1 MGEVDE
7 KDYYK
12 PILVKS
18 AVKGNY
24 KKYESKG
31 AGNKNLSVKQYLYM
45 IKQHLRDMIN
55 DHKATKTQSGEWK
68 IQLSMHVNFISSK
81 DT

>member
-1 MGEVDE
+1 MRNIEVLLGKADE

-18 AVKGNY
+18 AFKGNY
-24 KKYESKG
+24 KKYESRG
-31 AGNKNLSVKQYLYM
+31 DGNQNLSVKQYLYM
-45 IKQHLRDMIN
+45 IMPYLRDLIN

-68 IQLSMHVNFISSK
+68 I
-81 DT
+81 